1 MKFAL
6 NALPETLIDL
16 LQGAVSLR
24 RIEKYLNGAE
34 VAPVPPLDG
43 LAHPIALQSATIT
56 WPQDRSRG
64 SAAPSVAA
72 TPKTKFVLMDLS
84 LDFPIGEL
92 SLICGKLG
100 SGKSL
105 LLLALLG
112 EADLLSGQLF
122 CPRSPPDII
131 ARFFGEKATEEEWI
145 VGGACAFV
153 PQTAW
158 LRNASIRDNI
168 LFDLP
173 YVEERYQKTLEA
185 CALLSDLDI
194 LEDGDQSE
202 IGERGVSRSMSI
214 LLES

>member
-1 MKFAL
+1 MSDCAVFNEMKFAL
-6 NALPETLIDL
+6 NALPETLINL

-24 RIEKYLNGAE
+24 RIEKYMHGAE
-34 VAPVPPLDG
+34 VTPVPPLDG

-112 EADLLSGQLF
+112 EADLLSGQLL

-131 ARFFGEKATEEEWI
+131 ARFAGEKVTEEAWVVE
-145 VGGACAFV
+145 GACGYV

-185 CALLSDLDI
+185 CALLSDLEI

-202 IGERGVSRSMSI
+202 IGERGVS
-214 LLES
+214 